1 MYRRVKVTLA
11 GCLFLLSPLMAAAPI
26 DLYDWLGV
34 APIVVEA
41 RVLGAQGRFTEVVA
55 MSVLRGEMQTGTRIL
70 VDVGEANAARPES
83 QKPLR
88 LEEGDEYLLLLQ
100 AAPPRNRE
108 HKPSY
113 NLARGVDGARLL
125 PGEGRLALLEA
136 VRQLVA
142 VQDRRDELQV
152 WNALRTMLEDP
163 NPILVQ
169 TALRHHLKYHRG
181 AAELL
186 PSLQILLDHPRPD
199 VRAGSAELIGQI
211 LERSGSDSDAGPA
224 GLLSTLYGCARR
236 DPDPAVRAA
245 ATASLKSVEGHGSD
259 EVLREIALQDA
270 DQSVRYEAEKILL
283 DRRLRS
289 KDAAR

>member
-1 MYRRVKVTLA
+1 VLPSLA
-11 GCLFLLSPLMAAAPI
+11 AAAPL

-41 RVLGAQGRFTEVVA
+41 RVLGVHGRFTEVA
-55 MSVLRGEMQTGTRIL
+55 ATSVLRGEMPAGTRLL
-70 VDVGEANAARPES
+70 VDVGEANAARSES
-83 QKPLR
+83 QRPLR

-100 AAPPRNRE
+100 AAPARGRNRDRQ
-108 HKPSY
+108 PSY
-113 NLARGVDGARLL
+113 TLTRGIDGARPL
-125 PGEGRLALLEA
+125 PGEGRPALMEA

-142 VQDRRDELQV
+142 VQDRHDDLEV
-152 WNALRTMLEDP
+152 WNALRAMLEDP

-181 AAELL
+181 ERELL

-211 LERSGSDSDAGPA
+211 LERSGADSFAGPA
-224 GLLSTLYGCARR
+224 ELLSTLYGCARR
-236 DPDPAVRAA
+236 DPDSTVRAA
-245 ATASLKSVEGHGSD
+245 ATASLRGVEGHGSD
-259 EVLREIALQDA
+259 EVLREIAREDS

-283 DRRLRS
+283 DRRLRA
-289 KDAAR
+289 KDATR